1 MKSKMW
7 DEEKIQSFQTVLL
20 DWYYQNKRNLPW
32 RADTNPY
39 KVWISEIMLQ
49 QTRVDTVID
58 YYYRF
63 MEEFPTIKDLAKA
76 DEEKLLKV
84 WQGLGYYSRARNLR
98 VAARQI
104 QEKFNGEFPDTVENI
119 RSLKGI
125 GPYTAGAIASIS
137 FGLPEPA
144 IDGNVM
150 RVISRLFGIEEDISK
165 ASTYK
170 IFDQILRK
178 IISRENPGDMN
189 QALMEVGATVST
201 PSAKKCPEWLQPF
214 CYACA
219 HNAHDKFPVK
229 TKKAKP
235 KDVYYLAGVIENKEH
250 EHLLIQRP
258 ENGLLAR
265 MWHYPL
271 EEVSSEKYKELKQF
285 WYKEDTN
292 QITLDLVAEDMA
304 PEIFSEWPVVWQKRH
319 LGEVTHV
326 FSHLKWHIL
335 IFYGRARSD
344 FFPENSQWIEESSF
358 SSVVFPKVQQKIIQ
372 QFHKTHKVGQDL

>member
-7 DEEKIQSFQTVLL
+7 DEQTIQTFQTTLL
-20 DWYYQNKRNLPW
+20 DWYHQNKRNLPW
-32 RADTNPY
+32 RADTDPY

-63 MEEFPTIKDLAKA
+63 MEEFPTIKDLAEA

-84 WQGLGYYSRARNLR
+84 WEGLGYYSRARNLK
-98 VAARQI
+98 VAATQI
-104 QEKFNGEFPDTVENI
+104 QENFNGKFPETVEDI

-150 RVISRLFGIEEDISK
+150 RVISRLFGVKEDITK
-165 ASTYK
+165 ASTFK
-170 IFDQILRK
+170 KFDQILRR
-178 IISRENPGDMN
+178 IISHENPGDMN

-201 PSAKKCPEWLQPF
+201 PAATECPEWLRPF

-219 HNAHDKFPVK
+219 HDEHDKFPVK

-235 KDVYYLAGVIENKEH
+235 KDVYYLAGIIENKEH
-250 EHLLIQRP
+250 EYLLIQRP
-258 ENGLLAR
+258 ENGLLAK

-271 EEVSSEKYKELKQF
+271 KEVEPKKYQELKQF
-285 WYKEDTN
+285 WQKEDSK
-292 QITLDLVAEDMA
+292 QLSLDLVAEDVA
-304 PEIFSEWPVVWQKRH
+304 PEPFDWPVVWQKRH
-319 LGEVTHV
+319 FGEVTHV
-326 FSHLKWHIL
+326 FSHLKWHVL
-335 IFYGRARSD
+335 IFYGRRKTE
-344 FFPENSQWIEESSF
+344 FTPEHGQWLSEEAF
-358 SSVVFPKVQQKIIQ
+358 SSVVFPKIQQKMDQ
-372 QFHKTHKVGQDL
+372 QFSKTHKVE

>member
-7 DEEKIQSFQTVLL
+7 DEQTIHAFQTTLL
-20 DWYYQNKRNLPW
+20 DWYHQNKRNLPW

-63 MEEFPTIKDLAKA
+63 MEEFPTVKSLAEA
-76 DEEKLLKV
+76 NEEKLLKV
-84 WQGLGYYSRARNLR
+84 WEGLGYYSRARNLK
-98 VAARQI
+98 VAATQI
-104 QEKFNGEFPDTVENI
+104 QENFNGEFPQTVEGI

-150 RVISRLFGIEEDISK
+150 RVISRLFGVEEDIAK

-170 IFDQILRK
+170 IFDQILRA
-178 IISRENPGDMN
+178 IISYENPGDMN

-201 PSAKKCPEWLQPF
+201 PAAKECPEWLKPF

-219 HNAHDKFPVK
+219 HDEHDKFPVK
-229 TKKAKP
+229 SKKAKP

-258 ENGLLAR
+258 ENGLLAK

-271 EEVSSEKYKELKQF
+271 EEVEPRKYQEFKQL
-285 WYKEDTN
+285 WQKEDSK
-292 QITLDLVAEDMA
+292 QLSLDLVAEDTV
-304 PEIFSEWPVVWQKRH
+304 PELFSGWPVVWQKRH
-319 LGEVTHV
+319 FGEVTHV

-335 IFYGRARSD
+335 IFYGRTQTE
-344 FFPENSQWIEESSF
+344 FLPEHGKWLDEQSF
-358 SSVVFPKVQQKIIQ
+358 SDLVFPKVQQKIVQ
-372 QFHKTHKVGQDL
+372 QFNKTHKVE